1 MIQWGPEGSD
11 KKMLR
16 DSRKASNDLSDF
28 RFSNLTLIFGHISRE
43 FSFSSL
49 MKGGTKFC
57 DSGFTSGSFVDAKN
71 DGEDDEG
78 EAGDQV
84 EKADYQQWVEAK
96 APD

>member
-1 MIQWGPEGSD
+1 M
-11 KKMLR
+11 
-16 DSRKASNDLSDF
+16 F
-28 RFSNLTLIFGHISRE
+28 RFSNFWAHFQGIFLQQSDE
-43 FSFSSL
+43 
-49 MKGGTKFC
+49 GGTKFC
-57 DSGFTSGSFVDAKN
+57 DLGFTSGSFVDAKN